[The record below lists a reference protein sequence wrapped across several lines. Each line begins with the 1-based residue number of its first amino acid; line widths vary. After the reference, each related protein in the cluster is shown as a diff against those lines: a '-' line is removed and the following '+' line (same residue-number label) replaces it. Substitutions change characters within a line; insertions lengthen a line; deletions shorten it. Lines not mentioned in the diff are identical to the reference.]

1 MGKRGR
7 REGTETGGGERD
19 WGGGRERGGE
29 RREWRSVVENVSLV
43 LEYHCTCECN
53 LPL

>member
-1 MGKRGR
+1 MVLSVHGVSGRG
-7 REGTETGGGERD
+7 EGSEIGGGERE
-19 WGGGRERGGE
+19 GGGE
-29 RREWRSVVENVSLV
+29 RREWRAVVENVSLV